1 MTVDLDLS
9 PGTRSLWAGKAIPW
23 EHLEEEVALLWKM
36 AADNMRIG
44 QNMSVRTSVLNLV
57 ICAPSVARARY
68 ASDLLRDLLSTH
80 IARVIIL
87 IFEDDP
93 DAPASIATWVTLR
106 SFPVISD
113 LTRHHFEQITAL
125 LTGPVVQHSAALLQ
139 RLVRPDLPIYLW
151 WLDEPPASGDPLG
164 SLAAISQRLI
174 VDSASFQTPGPTL
187 RLLASLLETYPAC
200 AISDLNWG
208 RLTPLRQLVAQFFDG
223 LEYRPYFDGIQS
235 IEIEH
240 AVLGTSA
247 SGSSADLPST
257 GISAAGVYPQRLQEP
272 ARALLMGGWL
282 KERLTWRRVA
292 CSASC
297 PGSGES
303 LPPGAYHWC
312 LENEAGQPTRI
323 DIRPR
328 REGEVPPGT
337 ICLLRLTSRLADQQA
352 LFSISRLAGDSDHVL
367 TSIELEQ
374 EQPRQR
380 TLALNEQHQE
390 SQLLVDEL
398 EITGHDDQF
407 EKILQEL
414 ASLLT

>member
-57 ICAPSVARARY
+57 ICAPSTARARY
-68 ASDLLRDLLSTH
+68 VSNLLRDLLSTH
-80 IARVIIL
+80 IARVVIL
-87 IFEDDP
+87 ILEDDR

-125 LTGPVVQHSAALLQ
+125 LSGPVVEHSAALLQ
-139 RLVRPDLPIYLW
+139 KLVRPDLPIYLW
-151 WLDEPPASGDPLG
+151 WLDEPPAGGDPLD

-187 RLLASLLETYPAC
+187 RLLASLLETHPSC

-223 LEYRPYFDGIQS
+223 LEYRPYFEGIQR

-240 AVLGTSA
+240 AVLEAPG
-247 SGSSADLPST
+247 GSDRRLQ
-257 GISAAGVYPQRLQEP
+257 GAAATLHQRLQEP

-297 PGSGES
+297 PGSVES

-312 LENEAGQPTRI
+312 LENGAGQPTRI

-328 REGEVPPGT
+328 AEGEVPPGT
-337 ICLLRLTSRLADQQA
+337 ICLLRLTSRLEDQQA
-352 LFSISRLAGDSDHVL
+352 LFSISRLPGDSDHVL

-380 TLALNEQHQE
+380 TLNLNEQRQE

-407 EKILQEL
+407 ERILQEL
-414 ASLLT
+414 AALLA

>member
-57 ICAPSVARARY
+57 ICTPSAARARY
-68 ASDLLRDLLSTH
+68 VSNLLRDLLSTH
-80 IARVIIL
+80 IARVVIL
-87 IFEDDP
+87 ILEDDRA
-93 DAPASIATWVTLR
+93 APASIATWVTLR

-125 LTGPVVQHSAALLQ
+125 LSGPVVEHSAALLQ
-139 RLVRPDLPIYLW
+139 KLVRPDLPIYLW

-187 RLLASLLETYPAC
+187 RLLASLLEAYPNC

-223 LEYRPYFDGIQS
+223 LEYRPYFEGIQR

-240 AVLGTSA
+240 AVLNA
-247 SGSSADLPST
+247 PADALET
-257 GISAAGVYPQRLQEP
+257 AVTAAALQQQRLQEP

-297 PGSGES
+297 PGSGGS

-312 LENEAGQPTRI
+312 LENGAGQPTRI

-328 REGEVPPGT
+328 AEGEVPPGT
-337 ICLLRLTSRLADQQA
+337 ICLLRLSSRLEDQQA
-352 LFSISRLAGDSDHVL
+352 LFSISRLPGDSEHVL

-380 TLALNEQHQE
+380 TLNLNEQRQE

-414 ASLLT
+414 AALLA

>member
-57 ICAPSVARARY
+57 ICVPSVARARY
-68 ASDLLRDLLSTH
+68 ASNLLRDLLSTH

-87 IFEDDP
+87 ILEDDR
-93 DAPASIATWVTLR
+93 DAPASVATWVTLR

-125 LTGPVVQHSAALLQ
+125 LTGPVVGHSAALLQ

-174 VDSASFQTPGPTL
+174 VDSASFQAPGPAL
-187 RLLASLLETYPAC
+187 RRLASLLETYPAC

-223 LEYRPYFDGIQS
+223 QEYRPYFEGIQR

-240 AVLGTSA
+240 AVLSA
-247 SGSSADLPST
+247 SDDQNHLPSPA
-257 GISAAGVYPQRLQEP
+257 ISAAGGRSQRLQEP
-272 ARALLMGGWL
+272 ARALLMGSWL

-297 PGSGES
+297 PGSSES

-312 LENEAGQPTRI
+312 LENGAGQPTRL

-337 ICLLRLTSRLADQQA
+337 ICLLRLTSRLANQQA
-352 LFSISRLAGDSDHVL
+352 LFSISRLPGDSSDHVL

-380 TLALNEQHQE
+380 TLSLNEQRQE

-407 EKILQEL
+407 ERILQEL
-414 ASLLT
+414 AALLT

>member
-57 ICAPSVARARY
+57 ICAPSTAHARY
-68 ASDLLRDLLSTH
+68 VSNLLRDLLSTH

-87 IFEDDP
+87 ILENNQ

-113 LTRHHFEQITAL
+113 LTRHHFEQITVL

-151 WLDEPPASGDPLG
+151 WLDEPPASGGPLG

-187 RLLASLLETYPAC
+187 RLLASLLEAYPAC

-223 LEYRPYFDGIQS
+223 LEYRPYFEGIQH

-240 AVLGTSA
+240 AVLGAA
-247 SGSSADLPST
+247 SEVDGP
-257 GISAAGVYPQRLQEP
+257 SAATGPAGGLHPQRFQEP
-272 ARALLMGGWL
+272 ARALLMSGWL

-297 PGSGES
+297 PGSLQS

-312 LENEAGQPTRI
+312 LENGTGQPTRI

-328 REGEVPPGT
+328 HEGEVPPGT

-352 LFSISRLAGDSDHVL
+352 LFSISRLPGDSEHVL

-380 TLALNEQHQE
+380 TLNLNEQRQE

>member
-68 ASDLLRDLLSTH
+68 ASNLLRDLLSTH

-87 IFEDDP
+87 ILEDDR
-93 DAPASIATWVTLR
+93 DAPASVATWVTLR

-125 LTGPVVQHSAALLQ
+125 LSGPVVKHSAALLQ

-151 WLDEPPASGDPLG
+151 WLDEPPASGDPLD

-174 VDSASFQTPGPTL
+174 VDSASFQAPGPAL

-223 LEYRPYFDGIQS
+223 LEYRPYFEGIQR

-240 AVLGTSA
+240 AVLSA
-247 SGSSADLPST
+247 SDGQDSRPSPE
-257 GISAAGVYPQRLQEP
+257 ISAVGGYSLRLQEP

-292 CSASC
+292 CRASC
-297 PGSGES
+297 PGSSES

-312 LENEAGQPTRI
+312 LENGVGQPTRI
-323 DIRPR
+323 DISPR
-328 REGEVPPGT
+328 RQGEVPPGT

-352 LFSISRLAGDSDHVL
+352 LFSISRLPGDSEHVL

-380 TLALNEQHQE
+380 TLNLNEQRQE

-407 EKILQEL
+407 ERILREL
-414 ASLLT
+414 AALLT